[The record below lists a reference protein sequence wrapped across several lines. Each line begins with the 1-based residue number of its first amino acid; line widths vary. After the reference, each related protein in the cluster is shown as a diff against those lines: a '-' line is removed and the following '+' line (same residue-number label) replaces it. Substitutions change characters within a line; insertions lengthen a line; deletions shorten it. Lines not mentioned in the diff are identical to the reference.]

1 MTAPDIV
8 VVRGAPDDD
17 ELAAL
22 VLALLMTRAPGP
34 EASRT
39 SVSVAWVRDTYQ
51 PPTSW
56 AA

>member
-8 VVRGAPDDD
+8 VVRGEPDDD